1 MIFIENI
8 STIPNTWIL
17 LFKLSN
23 SNKWKY
29 IYCKEMLSFNYAKK
43 LIPNTKEFQKIK
55 KYDTKVSW
63 NNDQMD
69 ICIYRLIEDGKDLI
83 IK

>member
-1 MIFIENI
+1 
-8 STIPNTWIL
+8 
-17 LFKLSN
+17 
-23 SNKWKY
+23 
-29 IYCKEMLSFNYAKK
+29 MLSFNYSKK

-69 ICIYRLIEDGKDLI
+69 ICIDRLIEDGKDLI

>member
-23 SNKWKY
+23 SNNWKY
-29 IYCKEMLSFNYAKK
+29 IDCEKMLSFNYAKNLFQILKNFRK
-43 LIPNTKEFQKIK
+43 LKNMIQKFLGIMIK
-55 KYDTKVSW
+55 W
-63 NNDQMD
+63 
-69 ICIYRLIEDGKDLI
+69 IYV
-83 IK
+83 